1 MRIISFP
8 LECNLPTSRVPV
20 KPIFEGP
27 LQGKL
32 LANSTVG
39 YHITPY
45 YISGISRLGM
55 VGGGRSNKK
64 YAAETRC
71 GPQSLSCLLSGPLQ
85 KMFANSSYIYL
96 CTFLISPHKLLTPK
110 SISESYLCFISTKH
124 MIVAQQTWRGWML
137 VGWASF
143 VFNQCSEVQ
152 KKWSAF
158 LLSYLCSCHVH
169 EIRTIVSHLS
179 RWWESRSLH

>member
-1 MRIISFP
+1 MGLKISIFNKCPSGSAHSLKTSALRIEKRGQCVMGIISFP

-32 LANSTVG
+32 LDNWTVG

-110 SISESYLCFISTKH
+110 SISESYLCFIQYQAHDSCSTN
-124 MIVAQQTWRGWML
+124 MERMD
-137 VGWASF
+137 VGW
-143 VFNQCSEVQ
+143 
-152 KKWSAF
+152 
-158 LLSYLCSCHVH
+158 
-169 EIRTIVSHLS
+169 VSQFCV
-179 RWWESRSLH
+179 